1 VIFAEGVSG
10 IVKKDADMGSELERL
25 RCRVADLEDALAG
38 EKKACDDLAMQYEEI
53 QKALRR
59 YSSDLEE
66 RVKELACLYSFSR
79 LVERQD
85 MDPGQVMQK
94 TVEIIPPG
102 WHYPEITCARII
114 YRDDE
119 YRGVGF
125 EVTPWALAQ
134 EIKVYGGTAGAVE
147 VYYREHR
154 PDEDEGPFL
163 KEERVLIDAI
173 AEGLGSMIE
182 HRSMEEALRESEEK
196 YRLIYDFTGEAIYTY
211 DTELRLIGVNKMA
224 CELIGYSEE
233 ELLGRNTLELG
244 ILHPD
249 DIERTMADIQRL
261 YQGEV
266 VNDELRFIRK
276 DGTVAIG
283 DVTGAPLY
291 DREGKV
297 IAFTNVARDVTEAKI
312 AEEALLESEEKFRGI
327 VEQSSDGIVLV
338 DREGV
343 IVEWNRAQEKIVGIK
358 RRDALGKFLWDVQF
372 DLAVEEMRTPQTYES
387 LKRMIL
393 DAKGTEEAEW
403 FEHAYENEIQR
414 PDGQRRIIES
424 VVFPIR
430 TREGNMMGSI
440 IRDVTETKQSED
452 ELKRINREL
461 DAYAYVVSHDLRG
474 PISIV
479 ISASRA
485 LQEMLQR
492 PIDDENAR
500 QLARAAE
507 IIESSADSSRRLIED
522 LLSLAQAGQSTEDV
536 AEVDVGEV
544 VRRVL
549 HEKAG
554 TIRGKGVKVVLA
566 EDLGRVAADPTHVYQ
581 LFSNL
586 IGNALAYN
594 DNPEPSVTIGC
605 EKSGRGSSRYWIWD
619 NGSGIAPEDLD
630 KIFNPLFRG
639 KEGGTGIGL
648 SIVKKVV
655 DVYGGEIRVYNDGG
669 ARFEFTMGG
678 SST

>member
-1 VIFAEGVSG
+1 MAERDVEM
-10 IVKKDADMGSELERL
+10 VSELERL
-25 RCRVADLEDALAG
+25 RRRIADLEDALARETEAG
-38 EKKACDDLAMQYEEI
+38 AALAVQYEET
-53 QKALRR
+53 QKALRG
-59 YSSDLEE
+59 YSSALEE
-66 RVKELACLYSFSR
+66 RVKELACLYAFSS

-85 MDPGQVMQK
+85 MTPEQIMQK
-94 TVEIIPPG
+94 TVEIMPSG
-102 WHYPEITCARII
+102 WHYPEITCARIV
-114 YRDDE
+114 RGEDE
-119 YRGVGF
+119 YRSTGF
-125 EVTPWALAQ
+125 EVTAWGLAR
-134 EIKVYGGTAGAVE
+134 EILVHGEKAGSVE
-147 VYYREHR
+147 VYYSERR
-154 PDEDEGPFL
+154 PAEDEGPFL
-163 KEERVLIDAI
+163 KEEGVLIDAV
-173 AEGLGSMIE
+173 ADGLGRMIE

-196 YRLIYDFTGEAIYTY
+196 YRLIYDYTGEAIYTY
-211 DTELRLIGVNKMA
+211 DTELKLIGVNKKA
-224 CELIGYSEE
+224 CELIGYSED
-233 ELLGRNTLELG
+233 ELLGRDSLELG

-249 DIERTMADIQRL
+249 DIERTMADIGRL

-266 VNDELRFIRK
+266 VNDELRFVRK

-283 DVTGAPLY
+283 DVTGAPLF

-297 IAFTNVARDVTEAKI
+297 IAFTNVARDITEAKK

-343 IVEWNRAQEKIVGIK
+343 IVEWNGAQEKIVGIE
-358 RRDALGKFLWDVQF
+358 RQEALGKFLWDVQF
-372 DLAVEEMRTPQTYES
+372 SLALEEMRTPQAYEL
-387 LKRMIL
+387 LKGMIIESRGTV
-393 DAKGTEEAEW
+393 GTEW
-403 FEHAYENEIQR
+403 FGHAYENEIQR
-414 PDGQRRIIES
+414 PDGQHRIIES

-440 IRDVTETKQSED
+440 IRDITEAKRSEE

-500 QLARAAE
+500 QLSRAAE

-522 LLSLAQAGQSTEDV
+522 LLSLAQAGQSSEEV
-536 AEVDVGEV
+536 VEVDVGEI

-549 HEKAG
+549 REKAG
-554 TIRGKGVKVVLA
+554 PIKDNGVRVIL
-566 EDLGRVAADPTHVYQ
+566 EDDLGHVTADPTHIYQ

-586 IGNALAYN
+586 IGNALTYN
-594 DNPEPSVTIGC
+594 DSPEPSVTIGC
-605 EKSGRGSSRYWIWD
+605 EKVREGSNRYWVWD

-630 KIFNPLFRG
+630 RIFTPLVKG

-648 SIVKKVV
+648 AIVKKVV
-655 DVYGGEIRVYNDGG
+655 DVYGGEIKAYNDGG
-669 ARFEFTMGG
+669 ARFEFTLGGG
-678 SST
+678 STWQQD

>member
-1 VIFAEGVSG
+1 M
-10 IVKKDADMGSELERL
+10 KKDSDMVSELERL
-25 RCRVADLEDALAG
+25 RRRVADLEDALAR
-38 EKKACDDLAMQYEEI
+38 EKEECDGLAIQYEET
-53 QKALRR
+53 QRSLRE
-59 YSSDLEE
+59 YSSALEE
-66 RVKELACLYSFSR
+66 RVKELACLYGFSS

-85 MDPGQVMQK
+85 LDPGQIMQG
-94 TVEIIPPG
+94 TVELMPPG
-102 WHYPEITCARII
+102 WHYSEITCARII
-114 YRDDE
+114 YGQDE
-119 YRGVGF
+119 YRSADF
-125 EVTPWALAQ
+125 EATSWGLVR
-134 EIKVYGGTAGAVE
+134 EIRVRGEMAGSVE
-147 VYYREHR
+147 VYYRERR
-154 PDEDEGPFL
+154 PDKDEGPFL
-163 KEERVLIDAI
+163 REERVLIDAI
-173 AEGLGSMIE
+173 ADGLGRMIE
-182 HRSMEEALRESEEK
+182 HRGMEEALRESEEK

-211 DTELRLIGVNKMA
+211 DTELRIIGVNKIA

-233 ELLGRNTLELG
+233 EILGRNALELG

-249 DIERTMADIQRL
+249 DIERTMVDIQRL

-266 VNDELRFIRK
+266 VNDELRFIRR
-276 DGTVAIG
+276 DGSVAIG

-297 IAFTNVARDVTEAKI
+297 IAFTNVARDVTESKK

-343 IVEWNRAQEKIVGIK
+343 IVEWNRAQERIVGIE
-358 RRDALGKFLWDVQF
+358 REEALGKFLWDVQF
-372 DLAVEEMRTPQTYES
+372 GLALEEMRTPQMYES

-393 DAKGTEEAEW
+393 DSRGVERAKW
-403 FEHAYENEIQR
+403 FGQAYENEIRR
-414 PDGQRRIIES
+414 PDGQHHIIES
-424 VVFPIR
+424 VVFPIS
-430 TREGNMMGSI
+430 TREGNLIGSI
-440 IRDVTETKQSED
+440 IRDITEAKRSEE

-474 PISIV
+474 PVSIV

-492 PIDDENAR
+492 PIDEENAR

-522 LLSLAQAGQSTEDV
+522 LLSLAQAGQLSEEVT
-536 AEVDVGEV
+536 EVDVEEV

-549 HEKAG
+549 REKAG
-554 TIRGKGVKVVLA
+554 PIKDMGVRVVLSG
-566 EDLGRVAADPTHVYQ
+566 DLDRVAADPTHVYQ

-586 IGNALAYN
+586 IANALAYN
-594 DNPEPSVTIGC
+594 DSPEPSVTIGC
-605 EKSGRGSSRYWIWD
+605 EKTGEGSNRYWVWD

-630 KIFNPLFRG
+630 KIFNPLFKG

-655 DVYGGEIRVYNDGG
+655 DVYGGEIRVYNDAG
-669 ARFEFTMGG
+669 ARFEFTLGG